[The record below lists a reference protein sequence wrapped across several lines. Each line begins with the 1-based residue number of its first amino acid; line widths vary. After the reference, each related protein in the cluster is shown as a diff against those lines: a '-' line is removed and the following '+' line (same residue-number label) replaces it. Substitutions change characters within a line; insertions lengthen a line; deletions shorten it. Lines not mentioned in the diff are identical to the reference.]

1 MSFITQ
7 EQAEQILGA
16 DFAPAGDKAR
26 LVLLANTWMK
36 NEVGFIPDPIDPV
49 LSDAACEIIKG
60 IQAGVIYSG
69 IARQTTSES
78 VKADTVQVSETF
90 AEGSREISEY
100 EQIAQAFID
109 SLNLVNPD
117 ATQGF
122 GFEVFRA

>member
-1 MSFITQ
+1 M
-7 EQAEQILGA
+7 
-16 DFAPAGDKAR
+16 
-26 LVLLANTWMK
+26 
-36 NEVGFIPDPIDPV
+36 
-49 LSDAACEIIKG
+49 
-60 IQAGVIYSG
+60 IYAG

-78 VKADTVQVSETF
+78 VEADTVQVSETF

-117 ATQGF
+117 AAQGF

>member
-7 EQAEQILGA
+7 QDAEQILGA

-36 NEVGFIPDPIDPV
+36 NEVGFVPDPIDP
-49 LSDAACEIIKG
+49 LLKDASCEIIKG
-60 IQAGVIYSG
+60 IQASVIYSG

-90 AEGSREISEY
+90 AKGSREISEY

-122 GFEVFRA
+122 GFEVYRA

>member
-16 DFAPAGDKAR
+16 DFAPTGDKAR
-26 LVLLANTWMK
+26 LIKLSNTWMK
-36 NEVGFIPDPIDPV
+36 NEVGYVPDTINPI
-49 LSDAACEIIKG
+49 LIDAACEIIKG
-60 IQAGVIYSG
+60 INAGVIYAG

-100 EQIAQAFID
+100 EQIAKALID
-109 SLNLVNPD
+109 SLNLKSK
-117 ATQGF
+117 GF
-122 GFEVFRA
+122 TFEVYRA

>member
-26 LVLLANTWMK
+26 LIRLANVWMK
-36 NEVGFIPDPIDPV
+36 NEIGYIPDEITEE
-49 LSDAACEIIKG
+49 LKDAACEIIKG
-60 IQAGVIYSG
+60 ILAKVIYAG

-90 AEGSREISEY
+90 AEGSVEISEY
-100 EQIAQAFID
+100 EQIAKALID
-109 SLNLVNPD
+109 SLDLKPK
-117 ATQGF
+117 GF
-122 GFEVFRA
+122 GFEVYRA